1 MGFYAGYS
9 KLVPLAA
16 GVTPWGA
23 GNNNI
28 ILANAN
34 GYFSKNAVACNGI
47 IHAVDN
53 IIMPDLIFYTNPSQ
67 CGGNDSKSDKG
78 GKGSKGGYFGPGG
91 GYGGYG
97 GFYGGKGGKRRGRR
111 ELGMEE
117 KVFEDEDQVEDKVV
131 GEGKDDEESSIPQQD
146 DEQHSNTFEK
156 RSQRRKRFLETL
168 INPNG
173 EIEQLE

>member
-9 KLVPLAA
+9 NVVPLAA

-28 ILANAN
+28 ILANAE

-53 IIMPDLIFYTNPSQ
+53 IIFPDLIFYTNPSQ
-67 CGGNDSKSDKG
+67 CGGNDSESDKG
-78 GKGSKGGYFGPGG
+78 GKGAYFGPGG
-91 GYGGYG
+91 FYGGYG

-117 KVFEDEDQVEDKVV
+117 RVFEDEDQVEDEVV
-131 GEGKDDEESSIPQQD
+131 GEGKDDEESSVPQQD